1 MDTIKW
7 YTGDD
12 IYILTILNN
21 SFAFNAAFSQ
31 ELRMNNNNASTLFP
45 KIALA
50 MEDEHLYVQVREN
63 DGFLLRRNM
72 EHGTAILDTTE
83 SNIVREKF
91 GDKIIGEWRFKK
103 TDDYYKGTKAA
114 DIPPFTI
121 VK

>member
-72 EHGTAILDTTE
+72 EHGTAILGAHTSHISILKDHYNP
-83 SNIVREKF
+83 SL
-91 GDKIIGEWRFKK
+91 
-103 TDDYYKGTKAA
+103 
-114 DIPPFTI
+114 
-121 VK
+121 